1 MWFPQAQIR
10 IRRLDMVAYIVGM
23 VVGSVTLI
31 FPLIYMMSFESSRA
45 VALAQNPELDLA
57 PYCPEGMLIGTCVI
71 GAVVLLL
78 STALMAFTGLRRIGR
93 YKDEPEEAAEPE
105 DLP

>member
-1 MWFPQAQIR
+1 
-10 IRRLDMVAYIVGM
+10 MVAYIVGM

-45 VALAQNPELDLA
+45 IALAQNPELRLT
-57 PYCPEGMLIGTCVI
+57 PYCPTGLLIGTCVI

-78 STALMAFTGLRRIGR
+78 STALMAFTGLRRIGHL
-93 YKDEPEEAAEPE
+93 KKSSEEASGSESE
-105 DLP
+105 EF